1 MLIFSL
7 CPIGPDAS
15 VVGAGLA
22 PALIQGDRKGCPY
35 TFRVRIYY
43 SSFYFAQFLI
53 YIIKPVKHGGTKN
66 PACRWAL
73 RVRHGKAGLA

>member
-22 PALIQGDRKGCPY
+22 PALIQ
-35 TFRVRIYY
+35 
-43 SSFYFAQFLI
+43 
-53 YIIKPVKHGGTKN
+53 
-66 PACRWAL
+66 
-73 RVRHGKAGLA
+73 AGLA

>member
-22 PALIQGDRKGCPY
+22 PALIQGDRKGRPY
-35 TFRVRIYY
+35 TFNI
-43 SSFYFAQFLI
+43 A
-53 YIIKPVKHGGTKN
+53 
-66 PACRWAL
+66 
-73 RVRHGKAGLA
+73 GKAR